1 MWREGGLAP
10 GKQGIDSVVNEAYS
24 ATIESY
30 KVGVKTPPDPNR
42 PELRKEVVKTQKL
55 V

>member
-30 KVGVKTPPDPNR
+30 KVWGKTPPDPYR
-42 PELRKEVVKTQKL
+42 PELREDVVKTQKL